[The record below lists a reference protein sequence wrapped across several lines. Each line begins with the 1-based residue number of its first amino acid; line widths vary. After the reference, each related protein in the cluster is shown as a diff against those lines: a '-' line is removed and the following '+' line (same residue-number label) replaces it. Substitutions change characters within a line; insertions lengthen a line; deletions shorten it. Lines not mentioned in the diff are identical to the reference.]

1 MILHAEGIE
10 KRYGERTV
18 GPVSFTLA
26 AGETG
31 LVVGGSGSGKSTLL
45 DVIHGTRRASA
56 GTAVLRIGDWRRDLF
71 SLSVPELV
79 AARRAGIGYCTQ
91 FLPAIPGRSGL
102 DLAREAAGPGAAEA
116 VFERLALPPR
126 IWTLPVTS
134 WSGGEKQRLNIALA
148 ALRRA
153 PLLLLDEPFAALDRA
168 LHPVLRA
175 FLSDLAGEGTALLI
189 ALHHAEDLL
198 PSASTLVSLEGR
210 NRSFTGELL

>member
-1 MILHAEGIE
+1 MVILHAEGIE

-18 GPVSFTLA
+18 GPVSFTLER
-26 AGETG
+26 GETG
-31 LVVGGSGSGKSTLL
+31 LVIGGSGSGKSTLL
-45 DVIHGTRRASA
+45 DLIHGTRRASA
-56 GTAVLRIGDWRRDLF
+56 GAAVLHIGDWRRDLF

-79 AARRAGIGYCTQ
+79 AVRRAAIGYCTQ

-102 DLAREAAGPGAAEA
+102 DLAREAAPSSRAEA

-126 IWTLPVTS
+126 IWNLSATS

-148 ALRRA
+148 ALRRP
-153 PLLLLDEPFAALDRA
+153 PLLLLDEPFAAIDRA

-175 FLSDLAGEGTALLI
+175 FLSDLTNEGTALLI

-198 PSASTLVSLEGR
+198 SSAKTLVTLDRATEG
-210 NRSFTGELL
+210 